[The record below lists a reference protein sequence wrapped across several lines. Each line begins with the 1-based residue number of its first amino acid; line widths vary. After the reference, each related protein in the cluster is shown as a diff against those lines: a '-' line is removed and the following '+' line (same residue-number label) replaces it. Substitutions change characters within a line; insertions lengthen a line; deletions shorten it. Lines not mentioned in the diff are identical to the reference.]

1 MRPASTSS
9 ATRTRSRGCSARSR
23 STRGGS
29 RRRSRRRARP
39 SPRRARPDARR
50 ARPDARRA
58 RPDAHWRFR
67 APGIRRFKSS
77 GVGNVEKMPVFRRS
91 DGRRSPAEA
100 MAQLRTASVTGHLL
114 EQAKAARRR
123 AVLLLPLVVGVVL
136 VSHYRMKLFGL
147 DEPVRL
153 VCAVAL
159 VGLGAWFA
167 RDLGRAIG
175 PNLTKRVDRGTAGTI
190 GFIVRL
196 VMLVAAILV
205 ALRIAGLTPRTLA
218 VGGAVTA
225 IVLGLAA
232 QQTIGNVFA
241 GLLILSVQPFR
252 VGERVQFRAGAL
264 GGVLEGTVTQLGL
277 LYVTLAESE
286 DVILVPNNQVIAAAI
301 VPLRSPGAV
310 DLRARLRP
318 GIKPSEVQR
327 IIEQTVTIPT
337 RDHPHIVL
345 EEVDDTEVVMRVTA
359 TPTNDSDGP
368 KLADE
373 VLAAVNA
380 ATNGDN

>member
-1 MRPASTSS
+1 
-9 ATRTRSRGCSARSR
+9 
-23 STRGGS
+23 
-29 RRRSRRRARP
+29 
-39 SPRRARPDARR
+39 
-50 ARPDARRA
+50 
-58 RPDAHWRFR
+58 
-67 APGIRRFKSS
+67 
-77 GVGNVEKMPVFRRS
+77 
-91 DGRRSPAEA
+91 
-100 MAQLRTASVTGHLL
+100 MAQLRAASVTGHLR

-123 AVLLLPLVVGVVL
+123 AALLLPLVVGVVF
-136 VSHYRMKLFGL
+136 VNHYRMKLFGL
-147 DEPVRL
+147 DQPVRL
-153 VCAVAL
+153 ACAFAL

-175 PNLTKRVDRGTAGTI
+175 PNLSKRVDRGTAGTI

-196 VMLVAAILV
+196 VMLVIATLV

-252 VGERVQFRAGAL
+252 VGERVQIRAGAL

-277 LYVTLAESE
+277 LYTTLA
-286 DVILVPNNQVIAAAI
+286 DGDDTILVPNNAVVAAAV

-327 IIEQTVTIPT
+327 MIEDMVTIPT
-337 RDHPHIVL
+337 RHDPHIQL
-345 EEVDDTEVVMRVTA
+345 EEVDDSEVVMRVTA
-359 TPTNDSDGP
+359 TPEHDSDGP

-373 VLAAVNA
+373 VLAAVDA
-380 ATNGDN
+380 ATKATNGN

>member
-1 MRPASTSS
+1 MS
-9 ATRTRSRGCSARSR
+9 
-23 STRGGS
+23 
-29 RRRSRRRARP
+29 
-39 SPRRARPDARR
+39 
-50 ARPDARRA
+50 
-58 RPDAHWRFR
+58 
-67 APGIRRFKSS
+67 
-77 GVGNVEKMPVFRRS
+77 VFRRS

-100 MAQLRTASVTGHLL
+100 VAQLRAASATHLR
-114 EQAKAARRR
+114 ERAHAARRR
-123 AVLLLPLVVGVVL
+123 ALLLLPLVVGVLL
-136 VSHYRMKLFGL
+136 VNRYRVSLFHL

-153 VCAVAL
+153 ACSLAL

-167 RDLGRAIG
+167 RDAGRALG
-175 PNLTKRVDRGTAGTI
+175 PALEKRVDIGTAGTI
-190 GFIVRL
+190 GFILRL
-196 VMLVAAILV
+196 VLLMAALLV

-252 VGERVQFRAGAL
+252 VGERAQIRAGAL

-277 LYVTLAESE
+277 LYTTLLEGDDAT
-286 DVILVPNNQVIAAAI
+286 LLPNNAVVAAAI

-318 GIKPSEVQR
+318 GIKPSELQR
-327 IIEQTVTIPT
+327 IIEETVTIPT
-337 RDHPHIVL
+337 RDHPNIEL
-345 EEVDDTEVVMRVTA
+345 EEVDDEEVVMRVTA
-359 TPTNDSDGP
+359 IPAAAEDGP

-373 VLAAVNA
+373 VLAAVDA
-380 ATNGDN
+380 ATKATNGAS